1 MKIDQIQQIVG
12 QYERIKKDVEYE
24 RMIQEQIN
32 NEQMSKEYMK
42 NLKKVE
48 RLVNEKNHFMIR
60 KGQDQESF
68 NIVDNSSEDHLS
80 PKNHRQMLAPTKIQS

>member
-32 NEQMSKEYMK
+32 NEQMSKDYIK
-42 NLKKVE
+42 SLKKVE
-48 RLVNEKNHFMIR
+48 KLVNEKNY
-60 KGQDQESF
+60 
-68 NIVDNSSEDHLS
+68 
-80 PKNHRQMLAPTKIQS
+80 